1 MNMER
6 KYLYFQPEYVSKF
19 KCDGA
24 KCNARCCKG
33 WMIDIDKAAYEKY
46 SALATAQEIISH
58 IEFNSERN
66 SYVVKMNEKNSCPM
80 LTENNL
86 CRLQK
91 DYGEDFLSKT
101 CASYPRHT
109 YNFGK
114 FFERSLTLSCPVAAE
129 LILFQKEPLEFK
141 FVEVPEKIHSNGGK
155 IQIGSFIMSEENLII
170 FFELQVAMIS
180 ILQERIFTID
190 QRLIV
195 LGLFLDKFQELT
207 SDKTDKDTLM
217 RLIAQYESED
227 FLMEEIAPLFPN
239 FLPDAKPFMFFVM
252 EFLKYAFTLES
263 YEGKKFVE
271 LLIEVLRIELD
282 EKSRADIVKV
292 AANYESLADE
302 REKFLKDYSPLLE
315 NYLVNEV
322 FASCYPWRFDNES
335 ITKNFAVLMISYKI
349 FELLIFATTQKN
361 SAPKDDIL
369 KLVDLFTT
377 QASHNKDVYKNFIS
391 LLKDVDDIF
400 LLMNCMLRG

>member
-239 FLPDAKPFMFFVM
+239 FLPYAKPFMFFVM

>member
-19 KCDGA
+19 KCDGS
-24 KCNARCCKG
+24 KCNARCCKN
-33 WMIDIDKAAYEKY
+33 WTIDIDKASYEKY
-46 SALATAQEIISH
+46 SALATAQEIIPH

-66 SYVVKMNEKNSCPM
+66 SYVVKLNEKNFCPM

-109 YNFGK
+109 YNFGN

-141 FVEVPEKIHSNGGK
+141 FIEVPEKVHSNGGK
-155 IQIGSFIMSEENLII
+155 IQIGSFVLSEKNLVI

-180 ILQERIFTID
+180 ILQERRFTID

-195 LGLFLDKFQELT
+195 LGLLLDKLQELI
-207 SDKTDKDTLM
+207 SDETDTDTLM
-217 RLIAQYESED
+217 GLITQYESEN
-227 FLMEEIAPLFPN
+227 FLMEEVAPLFRN

-252 EFLKYAFTLES
+252 EFLKYAFMLES

-271 LLIEVLRIELD
+271 LLIEVLRIKLD
-282 EKSRADIVKV
+282 EKSRADIAEV
-292 AANYESLADE
+292 ATNYESLAGE

-315 NYLVNEV
+315 NYLVNEI
-322 FASCYPWRFDNES
+322 FASCYPWRFVEES

-369 KLVDLFTT
+369 KLVNLFTT
-377 QASHNKDVYKNFIS
+377 KAGHNKKVYENFIN
-391 LLKDVDDIF
+391 LLKDVDDTF

>member
-1 MNMER
+1 MQ
-6 KYLYFQPEYVSKF
+6 KKFLYFQPQYVGKF
-19 KCDGA
+19 KCDGS
-24 KCNARCCKG
+24 KCNARCCKN
-33 WMIDIDKAAYEKY
+33 WTIDIDKASYEKY
-46 SALATAQEIISH
+46 SALATAQEIIPH

-66 SYVVKMNEKNSCPM
+66 SYVVKLNEKNFCPM

-109 YNFGK
+109 YNFGN

-141 FVEVPEKIHSNGGK
+141 FIEVPEKVHSNGGK
-155 IQIGSFIMSEENLII
+155 IQIGSFVLSEKNLVI

-180 ILQERIFTID
+180 ILQERRFTID

-195 LGLFLDKFQELT
+195 LGLLLDKLQELI
-207 SDKTDKDTLM
+207 SDGTDTDTLM
-217 RLIAQYESED
+217 GLITQYESEN
-227 FLMEEIAPLFPN
+227 FLMEEVAPLFRN

-252 EFLKYAFTLES
+252 EFLKYAFMLES

-271 LLIEVLRIELD
+271 LLIEVLRIKLD
-282 EKSRADIVKV
+282 EKSRADIAEV
-292 AANYESLADE
+292 ATNYESLAGE

-315 NYLVNEV
+315 NYLVNEI
-322 FASCYPWRFDNES
+322 FASCYPWRFAEES

-369 KLVDLFTT
+369 KLVNLFTT
-377 QASHNKDVYKNFIS
+377 KAGHNKNVYENFIN
-391 LLKDVDDIF
+391 LLKDVDDTF